1 MVSGI
6 TVGSNWKQVLEY
18 LSMRF
23 LFADIFGLRLMTCA
37 PGYDCG
43 IRMIKN
49 LFFSAIAIQRKCKHE
64 SNMRLANSPASIYSI
79 FSILIPAYSYNL
91 FYTFIIRNCVPIC
104 RIQVHLL

>member
-23 LFADIFGLRLMTCA
+23 LFADIFGLRLMICA
-37 PGYDCG
+37 PGYDCV

-64 SNMRLANSPASIYSI
+64 SIMRLANSPASIYSI

-104 RIQVHLL
+104 RIRVHLL